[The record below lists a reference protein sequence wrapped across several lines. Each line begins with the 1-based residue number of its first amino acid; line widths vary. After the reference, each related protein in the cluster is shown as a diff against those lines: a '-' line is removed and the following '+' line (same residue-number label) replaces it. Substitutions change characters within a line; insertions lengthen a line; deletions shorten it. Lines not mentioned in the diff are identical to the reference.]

1 KVDVGELVDAQYQ
14 PGKRLLGAFGFVG
27 EEGNVTIRVARPS
40 QYLLQPVIVE
50 RAELT
55 TLVSADGKSQTA
67 ARFRLRSKAQYL
79 EVVLPAGSRLWST
92 SVDGNPTKPQR
103 EGGHLLVGLPAGG
116 EGVLHDLQIVYETDL
131 SSIDPV
137 AGFARSQVTG
147 NVDLPAAT
155 LMLRAD
161 RDTPATPVPV
171 AELVWYLYLPSGYR
185 AVRSDGTVISEEVR
199 PPELAAL
206 TVARWLWEA
215 TGGIGHGLL
224 LPSAKYAREAARR
237 PAAGYRDDVQYYAP
251 LGETRD
257 GRTVDGN
264 ASPAKAP
271 ASKLFDQ
278 SDSMPPLADDAAMP
292 ADKAMEE
299 TAKKMAGEQ
308 QLRVPALPPSESKDA
323 LQPQAD
329 LDRMADASLPAPPAG
344 AKTPASS
351 APQGRWALEGIRSL
365 KIDLAP
371 SGEGVK
377 FASLGEAPRL
387 IVSVAHR
394 RLGAVGWAIALA
406 VLLRGLYLTNR
417 SARAKTVYLAAIA
430 VTATLVALVSTS
442 AEVVVIANQAFY
454 AASALTVWYLLAAVV
469 RWLNVSRRARSAAAA
484 ALVFVAISAAALV
497 PATAQEAN
505 PANVPIVVQVEPPG
519 PPVVVPPDAILVP
532 YDPDQDEAPGAID
545 QILVPYEKYRELWEQ
560 AHPDQ
565 RLTAKPPPAPYA
577 AAGAAFHAT
586 LAGDEFLSID
596 SSLDLDVYAEGHVS
610 IPLVVEGGVLAKAE
624 LDGKPAR
631 LHVVRVDPHQAG
643 PAAAVPLAGAL
654 ITLDVQGQ
662 GRHRLDLT
670 VRLRL
675 ERRGGWRVA
684 AGRLPVAPATA
695 LVLNVPQPATEV
707 RLGGVVDRPAHETRL
722 ADETIRTA
730 LGPDGTLQIQWR
742 PKVDQGLV
750 DRNLTARSAAAFDV
764 QEDGLRLVWQL
775 TLDFPRSTRDA
786 FSLRIPRDYLVERVD
801 GNNVRGWEVKPAET
815 DQSLDI
821 ALLNTARD
829 AESVTVVL
837 GRHGAVGQGGLAAF
851 AAPFVAAD
859 GAALHTGV
867 LAIRRSPGLDVR
879 TSVTNGVKRAD
890 FPPDAAGLA
899 QRAAVES
906 PLGIVPFQAY
916 QFAATP
922 FNVQL
927 TAAPLAPRTVARVE
941 TVLKIAARERT
952 LETRVNLD
960 VQGRPIHQVRLAVP
974 ADWQLDAVVAPG
986 QFEWTRTQE
995 EGRTIVT
1002 VRLAAGQL
1010 GQSSIVLS
1018 GMLGEPAAVERL
1030 ALPNVTLL
1038 DVERQQGDLAV
1049 QVDPAFDIE
1058 AADLANC
1065 ASALV
1070 STAFGWLRAE
1080 QREATRLVLHYETP
1094 EYAGELRLRTRQ
1106 ALVTCATITNVRV
1119 TGAAVEETIL
1129 LDFTI
1134 REAGVHEISFLLP
1147 AELRDARISVPML
1160 RTRSIEAAPGDAA
1173 GRVRVKL
1180 ELQDDVMDQLRVLV
1194 EHDLALTGNEYEAPL
1209 PAIETGRADRRY
1221 VALQAAGR
1229 DEVLIVNQDGMEA
1242 LGRQQAAFQKVAD
1255 VLGGRLTRVYLVNPG
1270 AAAPRLT
1277 FKTQDRQTVETA
1289 GARIGLAE
1297 TRLVVDA
1304 QGTYRAAQ
1312 LYRLDNATEQYLEL
1326 QLPEG
1331 AALWTALVA
1340 GEPVKPVMVAGAGLP
1355 RVRIPLVKTV
1365 AGDLDYEVAL
1375 KYGGTLTALGKLTSV
1390 SFPMIR
1396 TVNIHVEQSQVRL
1409 YLPETHE
1416 WFDFGGTLGRVADEA
1431 DLQAGFLNYNSKIV
1445 ERLSQA
1451 INSENWYARARATNN
1466 LKQLGT
1472 SLHANSTVPPLNFP
1486 AFSEN
1491 EALQREAANATRLLH
1506 EAEKQAQTQS
1516 AAQV

>member
-1 KVDVGELVDAQYQ
+1 
-14 PGKRLLGAFGFVG
+14 
-27 EEGNVTIRVARPS
+27 
-40 QYLLQPVIVE
+40 
-50 RAELT
+50 
-55 TLVSADGKSQTA
+55 VSADGKSQTA

-215 TGGIGHGLL
+215 TWGIGKVGPIAVYSSH
-224 LPSAKYAREAARR
+224 KNWTK
-237 PAAGYRDDVQYYAP
+237 DVQYHVGAHDWR
-251 LGETRD
+251 EA
-257 GRTVDGN
+257 VGN
-264 ASPAKAP
+264 ARAP
-271 ASKLFDQ
+271 AGPMSPTDRGIQIGNEPLDD
-278 SDSMPPLADDAAMP
+278 SDSMQPLADDAAMP
-292 ADKAMEE
+292 ASEPMERN
-299 TAKKMAGEQ
+299 AKLAIEPLKGE
-308 QLRVPALPPSESKDA
+308 LALPPSESKDA

-329 LDRMADASLPAPPAG
+329 LDRNADASLPAPPAG

-377 FASLGEAPRL
+377 FTSLGEAPRL

-417 SARAKTVYLAAIA
+417 SARTKTVYLAAIA

-469 RWLNVSRRARSAAAA
+469 RWLNVPRRAKSAAAA
-484 ALVFVAISAAALV
+484 AQVLAVISAAVLT
-497 PATAQEAN
+497 PAAAQE
-505 PANVPIVVQVEPPG
+505 ANVPIVVQVQPPG

-532 YDPDQDEAPGAID
+532 YDPDQDEAIGAID

-577 AAGAAFHAT
+577 AAGAAFQTT
-586 LAGDEFLSID
+586 LAGDEFLAID
-596 SSLDLDVYAEGHVS
+596 GSFEFDVYAEGHVS
-610 IPLVVEGGVLAKAE
+610 IPLAIEGGVLAKAE

-643 PAAAVPLAGAL
+643 PAAAAPPAGAL
-654 ITLDVQGQ
+654 ITLDAQGQ
-662 GRHRLDLT
+662 GRHRLHFT

-675 ERRGGWRVA
+675 ERRGGWRLA

-695 LVLNVPQPATEV
+695 LVLTVPQPATEV

-730 LGPDGTLQIQWR
+730 LGPDGALQIQWR
-742 PKVDQGLV
+742 PKIDQGLI
-750 DRNLTARSAAAFDV
+750 DRNLTAHSAAAFDV
-764 QEDGLRLVWQL
+764 QEDGLRLVWQM
-775 TLDFPRSTRDA
+775 TLEFPRSTRDA

-801 GNNVRGWEVKPAET
+801 GNNVRGWEVKPAEA
-815 DQSLDI
+815 DQALDI

-829 AESVTVVL
+829 SESVTVIL
-837 GRHGAVGQGGLAAF
+837 GRHGAVGQGDLAAF

-879 TSVTNGVKRAD
+879 TSVTTGVKRSD

-899 QRAAVES
+899 QRAAAES

-974 ADWQLDAVVAPG
+974 ADWQLDSVVAPG
-986 QFEWTRTQE
+986 QFEWTRTQV
-995 EGRTIVT
+995 EGRTIVS

-1010 GQSSIVLS
+1010 GSLSIVLS
-1018 GMLGEPAAVERL
+1018 GVLGEPEAVERL
-1030 ALPNVTLL
+1030 TLPNVSVL
-1038 DVERQQGDLAV
+1038 DVERQQGDIAV

-1058 AADLANC
+1058 TADLANGV
-1065 ASALV
+1065 STLV
-1070 STAFGWLRAE
+1070 STVFGWLRAE

-1106 ALVTCATITNVRV
+1106 AQVTCATITNVRV

-1147 AELRDARISVPML
+1147 ADLRDARISVPML
-1160 RTRSIEAAPGDAA
+1160 RTRSIEAAAGDAA

-1194 EHDLALTGNEYEAPL
+1194 EHDLALTGGEYEAPL

-1242 LGRQQAAFQKVAD
+1242 LARQQAAFQRVAD

-1331 AALWTALVA
+1331 AVLWTALVA
-1340 GEPVKPVMVAGAGLP
+1340 GEPVKPVKVAGAGLP
-1355 RVRIPLVKTV
+1355 RVRI
-1365 AGDLDYEVAL
+1365 
-1375 KYGGTLTALGKLTSV
+1375 
-1390 SFPMIR
+1390 R
-1396 TVNIHVEQSQVRL
+1396 
-1409 YLPETHE
+1409 
-1416 WFDFGGTLGRVADEA
+1416 RV
-1431 DLQAGFLNYNSKIV
+1431 
-1445 ERLSQA
+1445 
-1451 INSENWYARARATNN
+1451 
-1466 LKQLGT
+1466 
-1472 SLHANSTVPPLNFP
+1472 
-1486 AFSEN
+1486 
-1491 EALQREAANATRLLH
+1491 
-1506 EAEKQAQTQS
+1506 
-1516 AAQV
+1516 